1 MTQTQNPI
9 DEFLVAVEGA
19 QMQACEAFAEAAE
32 LDATV
37 PNWRFGVRGDEAVRT
52 ELGRWYADQGHFE
65 ELHRT
70 SIPNGELVE
79 FTLCWEE
86 QGVPHACHQ
95 AHVLG
100 VSDGRIV
107 SDRAWCGGRWPAS
120 LLAQMGEASRAGAE
134 GNHRS

>member
-1 MTQTQNPI
+1 MGPNPV
-9 DEFLVAVEGA
+9 DQFLEAVTSA
-19 QMQACEAFAEAAE
+19 RMASCQAFAPAVE

-37 PNWRFGVRGDEAVRT
+37 PNWRFGLYGADAIKT

-65 ELHRT
+65 EVRRT
-70 SIPNGELVE
+70 AIEAGELVE

-95 AHVLG
+95 VHVLS
-100 VSDGRIV
+100 VEDGKII

-120 LLAQMGEASRAGAE
+120 LLAEMGEAAQAE
-134 GNHRS
+134 REQRDLQL